1 MKRLLILIMCCCL
14 GVVGCKNDNA
24 NDIPNIPEYD
34 SPLFDFSVEVPTNE
48 LWYLATAPVITQNA
62 FSDSAMV
69 EVSNEWDETIG
80 FGRITFD
87 GELTTISMFAY
98 SCNEALSGIRLPKSV
113 KKIESN
119 AFAECVNLEY
129 VYLNEGLEV
138 IEEYAFNGCSKLQHI
153 TTPKSLTAIF
163 RGAFAS
169 CKSLE
174 EFTITN
180 SVTTLDYGVFEAC
193 VGLKRFNGKYATND
207 GYALIVD
214 GSLKAF
220 ALGCGLVEYA
230 VPNEV
235 EEIGML
241 AFANSM
247 LRSITV
253 PEDVDI
259 GEYAFAYS
267 KELERV
273 HLSRGVK
280 LSGGYIFEGCTSLR
294 EFSGEYAT
302 SDGRALIYG
311 EHLFYAIGHPAIEY
325 VVPEEAKAIGL
336 GAFAFAPYLER
347 VTLHNDIIAI
357 CEQAFRNCQALT
369 TINIPDSVVSLY
381 DSAFTNCQQ
390 LREVT
395 IGSGVVSIPVMCFHH
410 CTALESIFIP
420 RNVEVIE
427 FGAFYGCISLES
439 VYCEPET
446 PPTMRTY
453 GDMPNQYNYSFDYQA
468 DNRKI
473 YVPHIAVDAYK
484 GNNGWSLL
492 ADSIEGYTF

>member
-1 MKRLLILIMCCCL
+1 MKRLLILMMLCCL
-14 GVVGCKNDNA
+14 GVVGCKSDNA
-24 NDIPNIPEYD
+24 SETPNTPEYD
-34 SPLFDFSVEVPTNE
+34 SPLHDPSAEVPTNE
-48 LWYLATAPVITQNA
+48 LWYLASAPVITQCP
-62 FSDSAMV
+62 FSDSDIV
-69 EVSNEWDETIG
+69 EVSNDWDETTG

-87 GELTTISMFAY
+87 RELTTIGMLAY
-98 SCNEALSGIRLPKSV
+98 SCNEALLGIRLPNSV
-113 KKIESN
+113 KQIEPN

-129 VYLNEGLEV
+129 VSLNEGLE
-138 IEEYAFNGCSKLQHI
+138 IIDEYAFNGCSKLQYI

-163 RGAFAS
+163 CRAFAACS
-169 CKSLE
+169 SLE
-174 EFTITN
+174 EFTIPD
-180 SVTTLDYGVFEAC
+180 SVTTIDDGVFEAC
-193 VGLKRFNGKYATND
+193 LGLKRFKGKYATND
-207 GYALIVD
+207 GYALVVN
-214 GSLKAF
+214 GSLKAI
-220 ALGCGLVEYA
+220 ALGCGLEEYI

-235 EEIGML
+235 DEIGKL
-241 AFANSM
+241 AFANSK
-247 LRSITV
+247 LKSITV
-253 PEDVDI
+253 PEGVSI

-273 HLSRGVK
+273 HLSRGVM

-302 SDGRALIYG
+302 SDGRALVYG
-311 EHLFYAIGHPAIEY
+311 EHLFYAIGHPATEY

-347 VTLHNDIIAI
+347 VTLHGDIRAI

-369 TINIPDSVVSLY
+369 AINIPDSVVSLY
-381 DSAFTNCQQ
+381 DNAFNGCQQ

-395 IGSGVVSIPVMCFHH
+395 IGSGVVTIPVMCFHY
-410 CTALESIFIP
+410 CTALESIVIP

-427 FGAFYGCISLES
+427 FGAFYGCISLER

-446 PPTMRTY
+446 PPLMRTY
-453 GDMPNQYNYSFDYQA
+453 GNMPNQYNSSFDYQA

-473 YVPHIAVDAYK
+473 YVPHVAVGSYK
-484 GNNGWSLL
+484 GNDAWSVL